1 MVTATA
7 ASDPTIGTKIQHV
20 AQGDALVVKSG
31 GTLNVESGGA
41 LQIGGTD
48 LTATIAALAN
58 NTARYVGAGATKTLT
73 SANDKQTIKLDTAGG
88 SVVTLPAA
96 TGSGVRFKFLVT
108 VLATSASH
116 KVQVA
121 NAQDFMIGTIA
132 GVSDDP
138 ATVKGWIAANSGT
151 VATNSDTITLNRSTT
166 GSVSLGEY
174 FDVEDVAANTWAV
187 SGMITQTGTEATPFT
202 AAV

>member
-1 MVTATA
+1 MLLSSSPA
-7 ASDPTIGTKIQHV
+7 ARST
-20 AQGDALVVKSG
+20 SR
-31 GTLNVESGGA
+31 SGGA

-58 NTARYVGAGATKTLT
+58 NTARYVGAGSTKVLT
-73 SANDKQTIKLDTAGG
+73 SANDKQTVKLDTATG
-88 SVVTLPAA
+88 STVTLPAA
-96 TGSGVRFKFLVT
+96 TRIRHVKFRFLVT
-108 VLATSASH
+108 VKATSNNH
-116 KVQVA
+116 IVQVA
-121 NAQDFMIGTIA
+121 NASDFMIGTIA

-151 VATNSDTITLNRSTT
+151 VSTNSDTITLNRSTS
-166 GSVSLGEY
+166 GSVSVGEY

-187 SGMITQTGTEATPFT
+187 NGMITQNGTEITPFS